1 MKAAQNNQ
9 IGTVLALVSVGSN
22 KDLQNKVCENV
33 CKSMFGS
40 NAFSRCQFFNI
51 AVRLCLMIYNRW
63 RKAGRMD
70 CRLHCRS

>member
-9 IGTVLALVSVGSN
+9 IGTVLTLVSVGSN

-40 NAFSRCQFFNI
+40 NALSRCQFLNI
-51 AVRLCLMIYNRW
+51 AVRASLLGDI
-63 RKAGRMD
+63 
-70 CRLHCRS
+70 